1 MKTKKTLSAEYNSSI
16 GALLLAALFSFLD
29 MFCMLVRGSTVI
41 PFTALP
47 YSLFG
52 CFSSFLA
59 DWGARL
65 CAVPFYLISIGFL
78 VFCYIKSA
86 KPDPNWLKAFIFAY
100 SADTLLLLF
109 LFSAI
114 EKGTFVF
121 GLIFHAGMLL
131 LLIRALLFA
140 KKLQNG
146 DFAED
151 EEEEKTEQQNRTA
164 DSDIIRDLSKGSSA
178 VYKFDRDYAAENK
191 ANKVGMFFLSLLCYL
206 VLGVAAVCFAM
217 EITDIFDAEIEITL
231 LAMALPFTLLTAL
244 FIILAVQLAP
254 FLTAGNAT
262 YLVNKDGLFLR
273 VMPNELPHLRYIE
286 FHNARLTKEKHNC
299 WVIEYRSLR
308 GRRKKCVIPKAYP
321 KLKDYIETLKQD
333 IQSTLR

>member
-16 GALLLAALFSFLD
+16 GALLLTALLSFLD
-29 MFCMLVRGSTVI
+29 MFCVLIRGNATV
-41 PFTALP
+41 PFITLP
-47 YSLFG
+47 FSLFG

-86 KPDPNWLKAFIFAY
+86 KPDSNLIKAAVIAY

-109 LFSAI
+109 LFSTI
-114 EKGTFVF
+114 EKGAFVF
-121 GLIFHAGMLL
+121 GLIFHAGVLF
-131 LLIRALLFA
+131 LLIQAFIYS

-151 EEEEKTEQQNRTA
+151 EENEEIEPQDRTA

-178 VYKFDRDYAAENK
+178 VYKFDRDYAIEHK
-191 ANKVGMFFLSLLCYL
+191 TNKVGIFLLALLCY
-206 VLGVAAVCFAM
+206 VILGICSVCLAI
-217 EITDIFDAEIEITL
+217 EITDLFDAEIEITL
-231 LAMALPFTLLTAL
+231 LAMALPFALLTIL
-244 FIILAVQLAP
+244 FIILAVRLAP

-262 YLVNKDGLFLR
+262 YLVNKDGLFSR
-273 VMPNELPHLRYIE
+273 VMPAELPHLRYIE
-286 FHNARLTKEKHNC
+286 FHNARLTEEKQNC
-299 WVIEYRSLR
+299 WVIEYDTEH
-308 GRRKKCVIPKAYP
+308 GQRKRCVIPKAYP
-321 KLKDYIETLKQD
+321 KLEDYIETL
-333 IQSTLR
+333 R